1 MINTIE
7 KQSNIWE
14 NFEVSNNDIEFI
26 FSRLFDVETPTNT
39 NDLVKI
45 LIQERIRL
53 EKLRLEGIER
63 SKGDIYLPKDDF
75 KIGQKLTFPALNF
88 KSGEVKAIREG
99 NNPELGDFSIITVDF
114 PSGSPKEFASNL
126 SEHQLN
132 NLNLILDEEADLNFD
147 DIFGSHKKKISKL
160 LIDKLN
166 SNQDLVQIAGFWF
179 PRSLLIDINIGYLN
193 LAEAVLEVSEGG
205 PLSTPSI
212 IEQIELPTDSNIMLT
227 EFSLNLALQEDNRFD
242 EVGPAGKTLWFLH
255 RCEPDNVR
263 KTPKFLDPAEQKNF
277 DNTKYSN
284 YLSQMNAGVFD
295 ELEYT
300 KQDANE
306 KSHDV
311 TISTIYPHIVSG
323 TLPLSS
329 NLENLF
335 PTAYE
340 SPRIRFTFVDGD
352 TQKKFAG
359 WVIREKKYVYGLEEW
374 YKKNEVLPGSLVH
387 IKQGK
392 IPGEVIV
399 SIGKKRPTRE
409 WVRTASL
416 SLEGKISFSMTKQL
430 ISTEFDDRMAI
441 AIANRDQIEKL
452 WDRYLNVPSEKLV
465 SNFVRELAKLNPQ
478 GHVHAQELY
487 AAFNIVKR
495 VSPSYVLFLLEN
507 SSEIEH
513 LGDLYFRIKI

>member
-1 MINTIE
+1 MINTKE
-7 KQSNIWE
+7 TQQNIWD
-14 NFEVSNNDIEFI
+14 NFEVNNNDIEFI
-26 FSRLFDVETPTNT
+26 FSRLFDAETPTNT

-45 LIQERIRL
+45 LIQEKIRIERIR
-53 EKLRLEGIER
+53 REGLER

-75 KIGQKLTFPALNF
+75 HIGQKLTFPALNF

-99 NNPELGDFSIITVDF
+99 NNPEIGEFSIIKVDF
-114 PSGSPKEFASNL
+114 SSVSTKEFASKL
-126 SEHQLN
+126 QDHQLN
-132 NLNLILDEEADLNFD
+132 NTNIILDEETDLDFD
-147 DIFGSHKKKISKL
+147 DIYGGYKKKISQL

-166 SNQDLVQIAGFWF
+166 SNQDIVQIAGFWF

-205 PLSTPSI
+205 PLSTISI

-263 KTPKFLDPAEQKNF
+263 TTPKFLNF
-277 DNTKYSN
+277 DKQKHFDNSKYSD
-284 YLSQMNAGVFD
+284 YLTQMNAGVFD
-295 ELEYT
+295 ELEYSRT
-300 KQDANE
+300 DENE
-306 KSHDV
+306 PSKNV
-311 TISTIYPHIVSG
+311 TISIIYPHIISG

-329 NLENLF
+329 NLEKLF

-352 TQKKFAG
+352 SQKKFAG
-359 WVIREKKYVYGLEEW
+359 WVIRDKKYVYGLEEW
-374 YKKNEVLPGSLVH
+374 YKINEVLPGSLVH

-392 IPGEVIV
+392 IPGEVNV

-409 WVRTASL
+409 WVRTATLNS
-416 SLEGKISFSMTKQL
+416 EGKISFSMTKQL
-430 ISTEFDDRMAI
+430 ISTAFDDRMAI
-441 AIANRDQIEKL
+441 AISNHEQIVNL
-452 WDRYLNVPSEKLV
+452 WDKYLNIPTEKLV

-507 SSEIEH
+507 SSDIEH

>member
-1 MINTIE
+1 
-7 KQSNIWE
+7 
-14 NFEVSNNDIEFI
+14 
-26 FSRLFDVETPTNT
+26 
-39 NDLVKI
+39 
-45 LIQERIRL
+45 
-53 EKLRLEGIER
+53 
-63 SKGDIYLPKDDF
+63 
-75 KIGQKLTFPALNF
+75 
-88 KSGEVKAIREG
+88 
-99 NNPELGDFSIITVDF
+99 
-114 PSGSPKEFASNL
+114 
-126 SEHQLN
+126 
-132 NLNLILDEEADLNFD
+132 
-147 DIFGSHKKKISKL
+147 
-160 LIDKLN
+160 
-166 SNQDLVQIAGFWF
+166 
-179 PRSLLIDINIGYLN
+179 
-193 LAEAVLEVSEGG
+193 
-205 PLSTPSI
+205 
-212 IEQIELPTDSNIMLT
+212 MLT

-306 KSHDV
+306 KSNDV

-416 SLEGKISFSMTKQL
+416 SPEGKISFSMTKQL

-441 AIANRDQIEKL
+441 AISNRDQIEKL